1 MATSNDDAPTS
12 TQETNFKMLRR
23 VVFGVGLAVFSY
35 LLWRH
40 MQPGGQLGNVLDGS
54 VLSNWSGIAR
64 ALLLTLCV
72 LAGLVFLWFA
82 STSIAETL
90 AKQVR

>member
-1 MATSNDDAPTS
+1 MAT
-12 TQETNFKMLRR
+12 
-23 VVFGVGLAVFSY
+23 SY

-54 VLSNWSGIAR
+54 VHSKWGGAAR
-64 ALLLTLCV
+64 ALVLTLSV

-82 STSIAETL
+82 STSIAQAL
-90 AKQVR
+90 ARQVE